1 MRLKILQVG
10 EPVLR
15 TLSQELS
22 REQILSP
29 EIQNLIEYMRETVR
43 DAPGV
48 GLAASQVHTRM
59 CTSLSDFKDLT

>member
-29 EIQNLIEYMRETVR
+29 EIQNLIST
-43 DAPGV
+43 
-48 GLAASQVHTRM
+48 
-59 CTSLSDFKDLT
+59 